1 MIYEIQG
8 DIDSL
13 TTRLQNI
20 DVDVAFSTVYVDIDE
35 VDEYTAT
42 ESEKEE
48 QGFFERLVDMFID
61 SWEDFTGFLE
71 RLAEF
76 IIYGIWYF
84 AIIIIAVVAVRRF
97 VKKRKKKK
105 VIPPDNNSDTH
116 TK

>member
-1 MIYEIQG
+1 M
-8 DIDSL
+8 
-13 TTRLQNI
+13 
-20 DVDVAFSTVYVDIDE
+20 YVDIDE

-48 QGFFERLVDMFID
+48 QGSFERLGNMFID
-61 SWEDFTGFLE
+61 SWKDFTGFLE
-71 RLAEF
+71 KFVEF

-84 AIIIIAVVAVRRF
+84 AIIIIAVVVVRRF

-105 VIPPDNNSDTH
+105 VTPQDNNSDTH